1 MCQRKLFSEIQFFK
15 EDIYIWKVPTSCKIY
30 FPAFVILL
38 SESSTKTFI
47 SNFLPSH
54 FFIKIIFRFRLS
66 SFLVDHFPIEVLC
79 HLLRPL
85 LSPAYRCT
93 TAFGGAPSPP
103 DVVSL
108 EHALA
113 LSPAPRRGFL
123 ATLAQTFI
131 DKLSEKMTAAGK
143 AADFAKVFWGDE
155 KCLFGFCFLLVST
168 RCFGGKF

>member
-1 MCQRKLFSEIQFFK
+1 M
-15 EDIYIWKVPTSCKIY
+15 
-30 FPAFVILL
+30 
-38 SESSTKTFI
+38 
-47 SNFLPSH
+47 
-54 FFIKIIFRFRLS
+54 
-66 SFLVDHFPIEVLC
+66 DHFPVEVLC

-113 LSPAPRRGFL
+113 LAPAPRRGFL
-123 ATLAQTFI
+123 ATLAQGFI

-143 AADFAKVFWGDE
+143 AADFAKVFGGDE
-155 KCLFGFCFLLVST
+155 LDVSKNRGKNPQNGWFIWKTLLKWFWDWMDHV
-168 RCFGGKF
+168 

>member
-1 MCQRKLFSEIQFFK
+1 M
-15 EDIYIWKVPTSCKIY
+15 
-30 FPAFVILL
+30 
-38 SESSTKTFI
+38 
-47 SNFLPSH
+47 
-54 FFIKIIFRFRLS
+54 
-66 SFLVDHFPIEVLC
+66 DHYPIEVLC

-113 LSPAPRRGFL
+113 LAPAPRRGFL

-143 AADFAKVFWGDE
+143 AADFAKVFWDE
-155 KCLFGFCFLLVST
+155 LFFWLVFVGVNKVFSGGSFEMSKTWINMLLGCGF
-168 RCFGGKF
+168 GIGPGHW